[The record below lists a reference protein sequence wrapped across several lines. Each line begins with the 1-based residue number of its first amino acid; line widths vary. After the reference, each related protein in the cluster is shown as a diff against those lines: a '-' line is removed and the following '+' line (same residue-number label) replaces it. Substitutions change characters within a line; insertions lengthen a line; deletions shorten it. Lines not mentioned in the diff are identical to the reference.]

1 MSETQEKK
9 QLTPEERKAL
19 REKYT
24 IHDKENETIYRH
36 FGDLNGADFKLRKN
50 KNCEIYI
57 LDWTKGMYIDDCEDC
72 TIVCGPI
79 DGSIFIRGSKNC
91 KISLVARQLRFR
103 TCENLEIFTYCPT
116 DPAVESSFNIFF
128 APFNAFFPHLTS
140 LFEKGGFKQEE
151 KNHIDTPYDFTP
163 SEVLGGGQPHF
174 LNLPEDKFHIK
185 VVRDGEAPIEEMYL
199 GYSRKEPFIVNKK
212 NELPKLG
219 EKIISSDKN
228 YENKDT
234 FDELG
239 FGINNTTS
247 NNNQQNL
254 NNIITMDS
262 NNIITMDEFLS
273 GNNNKNINNEQN
285 INNNTNNLDFNN
297 FNSNNNNTN
306 EIKTNITNNNNLFD
320 DMFSQNNN
328 QPMIN
333 NSNLINNNSNSYNII
348 NQNMTKEME
357 EQIRIDQ
364 IKQQTLEIRQERI
377 RKIMEKEA
385 QLKNEII
392 LKAREYM
399 NNFYEERKKRI
410 EFNHQKLVEKEN
422 NNSGK
427 SGNIWE
433 NLESNMT
440 GSSSS
445 ADRMREAILN
455 KNKQDQN
462 K

>member
-199 GYSRKEPFIVNKK
+199 GYSRKEPFIMNKK
-212 NELPKLG
+212 NELPKLEEKKNLEYCKEKIDKDK
-219 EKIISSDKN
+219 EKIINDYNEEERLKADLEFNNKINEINKN
-228 YENKDT
+228 YVYKEE
-234 FDELG
+234 ELEYTTKEIELKQQYLNEIQKIKSYL
-239 FGINNTTS
+239 INP
-247 NNNQQNL
+247 L
-254 NNIITMDS
+254 CNNII
-262 NNIITMDEFLS
+262 I
-273 GNNNKNINNEQN
+273 
-285 INNNTNNLDFNN
+285 
-297 FNSNNNNTN
+297 
-306 EIKTNITNNNNLFD
+306 
-320 DMFSQNNN
+320 
-328 QPMIN
+328 
-333 NSNLINNNSNSYNII
+333 
-348 NQNMTKEME
+348 
-357 EQIRIDQ
+357 
-364 IKQQTLEIRQERI
+364 
-377 RKIMEKEA
+377 
-385 QLKNEII
+385 
-392 LKAREYM
+392 
-399 NNFYEERKKRI
+399 
-410 EFNHQKLVEKEN
+410 
-422 NNSGK
+422 
-427 SGNIWE
+427 
-433 NLESNMT
+433 
-440 GSSSS
+440 S
-445 ADRMREAILN
+445 AGLN
-455 KNKQDQN
+455 KYIN
-462 K
+462 